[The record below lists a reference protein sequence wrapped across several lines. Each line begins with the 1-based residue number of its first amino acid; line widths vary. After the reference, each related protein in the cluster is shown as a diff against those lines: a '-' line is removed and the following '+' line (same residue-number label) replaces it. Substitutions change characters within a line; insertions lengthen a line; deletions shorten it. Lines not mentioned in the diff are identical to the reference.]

1 MALTISRDRRVRM
14 IVMIHLRVLHT
25 ERYEA
30 LIGLGTNC
38 SVSRVMPISARI
50 FPAVA
55 WLAGANWA
63 HSANNTRRSQFREP
77 VTLVVCAAHGTLLR

>member
-55 WLAGANWA
+55 WLAEKGTNPDSC
-63 HSANNTRRSQFREP
+63 HYRIRQFWR
-77 VTLVVCAAHGTLLR
+77 L